1 MSGPYFYHENDFC
14 TSVSKCLSVIVYYT
28 EDRRWMETAL
38 SLSVEHGLL
47 DLLQYLVDTVGVPL
61 TGELN

>member
-1 MSGPYFYHENDFC
+1 
-14 TSVSKCLSVIVYYT
+14 
-28 EDRRWMETAL
+28 METAL